1 MKVGIF
7 GGTFDPPHIGHL
19 IAAQD
24 ALDILSLD
32 SVVFIPARVPPHKQ
46 HEKVTDSALRL
57 RMIQAAA
64 AHDPRFEVSDA
75 EVRRSGTS
83 YTVDTLREL
92 HEKRP
97 NDDLF
102 LLLGVDQVLEF
113 STWREPEEILRLARL
128 AMLERAGVEH
138 LDAGDIVHQTVR
150 VTRVDVSST
159 LVRQRAAAGRS
170 IRYLVPESVEKIIAA
185 ERLYSRG
192 SG

>member
-1 MKVGIF
+1 VRVGIF

-24 ALDILSLD
+24 ALDVLSLD
-32 SVVFIPARVPPHKQ
+32 AVLFIPARVPPHKQ
-46 HEKVTDSALRL
+46 HENVTEPGLRL
-57 RMIQAAA
+57 QMIRAATA
-64 AHDPRFEVSDA
+64 SDGRFEVSDVELLRA
-75 EVRRSGTS
+75 GPSFTA
-83 YTVDTLREL
+83 DTLREL

-97 NDDLF
+97 NDDFF
-102 LLLGVDQVLEF
+102 LLLGVDQVQEF
-113 STWREPEEILRLARL
+113 STWREPQEILRLARL

-138 LDAGDIVHQTVR
+138 LDAGDIVHQTVP

-159 LVRQRAAAGRS
+159 LVRARVGAGLS

-192 SG
+192 PG

>member
-1 MKVGIF
+1 VRVGIF

-24 ALDILSLD
+24 ALDVLSLD

-46 HEKVTDSALRL
+46 HENVTEAAVRL

-64 AHDPRFEVSDA
+64 AHDARFEVSDA
-75 EVRRSGTS
+75 EVRRNGPS
-83 YTVDTLREL
+83 YTVDTLRDL

-97 NDDLF
+97 NDELF
-102 LLLGVDQVLEF
+102 LLLGVDQVQEF
-113 STWREPEEILRLARL
+113 STWRGPQEILRLARL

-138 LDAGDIVHQTVR
+138 LDAGDIVHQTVP
-150 VTRVDVSST
+150 VTRVDVYSK
-159 LVRQRAAAGRS
+159 LVRERVAAGRS